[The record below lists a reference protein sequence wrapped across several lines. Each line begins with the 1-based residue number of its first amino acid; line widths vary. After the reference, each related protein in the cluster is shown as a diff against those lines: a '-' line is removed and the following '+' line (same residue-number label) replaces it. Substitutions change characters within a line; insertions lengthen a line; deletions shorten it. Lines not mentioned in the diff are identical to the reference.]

1 MAIRKIGW
9 RWRIAGAM
17 LALAVMW
24 GVFAAIRPAD
34 EVVLTIGEPYEQV
47 RQQSRST
54 LPIATQDNSINLYVK
69 RPAALRFSDIQ
80 YGFVTPVAKFLSLYA
95 DAHGYVRSI
104 TLSPQV
110 ETLPL
115 DATMAIL
122 LDLQSQLRRRG
133 WRPILVAKHPPITDT
148 PESRARMRANLS
160 PQTFWL
166 AGDKYQVSIEVRRFI
181 HENRPDDERYLITL
195 QLTGPPLMEDLPG
208 E

>member
-1 MAIRKIGW
+1 MAIRKAGW
-9 RWRIAGAM
+9 RWRITGAM
-17 LALAVMW
+17 LTLAVMW
-24 GVFAAIRPAD
+24 GGFVAIRPAD
-34 EVVLTIGEPYEQV
+34 QVVLTIGEPYEQV

-54 LPIATQDNSINLYVK
+54 LPIATQDNSIDLHVK

-80 YGFVTPVAKFLSLYA
+80 YGFVTPAAKFLSIYA

-122 LDLQSQLRRRG
+122 LDLQNQLQRGG
-133 WRPILVAKHPPITDT
+133 WRPILVGRHPPMMDT
-148 PESRARMRANLS
+148 PQTRALMRANLA

-166 AGDKYQVSIEVRRFI
+166 AGNKYQVSIDVRRFV
-181 HENRPDDERYLITL
+181 HENRPADERYLITL
-195 QLTGPPLMEDLPG
+195 QLSGPPLMEDRPN

>member
-1 MAIRKIGW
+1 MAIRKIGR
-9 RWRIAGAM
+9 RWGIVGAM
-17 LALAVMW
+17 LALAITW
-24 GVFAAIRPAD
+24 IVFAAIRPAG

-54 LPIATQDNSINLYVK
+54 LPIATQDNSINLYVT

-80 YGFVTPVAKFLSLYA
+80 YGFVTPVAKFLSIYA
-95 DAHGYVRSI
+95 DARGYVRSI

-115 DATMAIL
+115 EATMAIL
-122 LDLQSQLRRRG
+122 LDLQSQLRHGG
-133 WRPILVAKHPPITDT
+133 WRPILVAKRPPITDT
-148 PESRARMRANLS
+148 PETRALMRANLA

-166 AGDKYQVSIEVRRFI
+166 AGDKYQVSIEVRRFV

-208 E
+208 Q

>member
-1 MAIRKIGW
+1 MFA
-9 RWRIAGAM
+9 
-17 LALAVMW
+17 LALIW
-24 GVFAAIRPAD
+24 EGLAAIRPVD

-69 RPAALRFSDIQ
+69 RPAALRFSDTQ
-80 YGFVTPVAKFLSLYA
+80 YGFVTPAAKFLSIYA
-95 DAHGYVRSI
+95 DTHGKVWSV

-122 LDLQSQLRRRG
+122 LDLQNQLRRGG
-133 WRPILVAKHPPITDT
+133 WHPILVARHPPIADT
-148 PESRARMRANLS
+148 PETRARMRSNLS
-160 PQTFWL
+160 PQAFWL
-166 AGDKYQVSIEVRRFI
+166 AGDKYQVSIDVRRFI
-181 HENRPDDERYLITL
+181 HENRPEDERYLITL
-195 QLTGPPLMEDLPG
+195 QLTGPPLMEDWQD